1 MTPQEFEAIVTEAVD
16 RLPGWVHEALH
27 NIDLLIEDE
36 PDEELDP
43 EGEGLLG
50 LYVGVPLPERGADT
64 SGELPDVIYLF
75 REPHLRLGL
84 SHDDLREE
92 IERTLV
98 HELAHYFG
106 FEDDELEELGY
117 D

>member
-1 MTPQEFEAIVTEAVD
+1 MTPQEFEAIVEEAVE
-16 RLPGWVHEALH
+16 RLPEWVHAALH

-36 PDEELDP
+36 ADEDLDP
-43 EGEGLLG
+43 EGQRLLG
-50 LYVGVPLPERGADT
+50 LYVGLPLPERGADT

-75 REPHLRLGL
+75 RKPHLELGL
-84 SHDDLREE
+84 SRDELRAE
-92 IERTLV
+92 IETTLV

-106 FEDDELEELGY
+106 FEDDELEKLGY

>member
-1 MTPQEFEAIVTEAVD
+1 MTPQEFEAIVEEAVE
-16 RLPGWVHEALH
+16 RLPEWVHAALH

-36 PDEELDP
+36 ADEDLDS
-43 EGEGLLG
+43 EGLGLLG
-50 LYVGVPLPERGADT
+50 LYVGLPLPERGADT

-75 REPHLRLGL
+75 RKPHLELGL
-84 SHDDLREE
+84 PHDELRAE
-92 IERTLV
+92 IETTLV

-106 FEDDELEELGY
+106 FEDDELEKLGY